1 MKVLQGL
8 ETWWAYT
15 PEEESM
21 KELNSKSNFSNSPWL
36 QPWERTN
43 KMEDKVIL
51 KEMFKDMK
59 VQDRDGSSLYIL
71 KSSDIRAW
79 GKA

>member
-1 MKVLQGL
+1 
-8 ETWWAYT
+8 
-15 PEEESM
+15 
-21 KELNSKSNFSNSPWL
+21 
-36 QPWERTN
+36 
-43 KMEDKVIL
+43 MEDNVIL
-51 KEMFKDMK
+51 KELFKDMK

>member
-1 MKVLQGL
+1 
-8 ETWWAYT
+8 
-15 PEEESM
+15 
-21 KELNSKSNFSNSPWL
+21 
-36 QPWERTN
+36 
-43 KMEDKVIL
+43 MEDKVIL